1 MDREEIE
8 IIERPE
14 SVSWE
19 QVSFV
24 LKKAHEDN
32 VRNGIVLPYPQLPPW
47 EIKEKIEGQGGVL
60 FVALSGEQLV
70 ATGAVRI
77 IKKNIWCGSGDYA
90 YCCFAAVLPEYA
102 GRGIYRRIEIA
113 EEEYAKSKGINRMM
127 FDTDERNKRILS
139 ISKKNGY
146 RFVDY
151 RIREERKSVLLVKWL
166 DKCPCSR
173 IKCTIKFLWIKY
185 HKIFQRKQRACSRV

>member
-1 MDREEIE
+1 M

-19 QVSFV
+19 QVSSV

-32 VRNGIVLPYPQLPPW
+32 VRNGIVLPYPQLPPT
-47 EIKEKIEGQGGVL
+47 EIKEKVEGQGGVL
-60 FVALSGEQLV
+60 FVALCGEQLV
-70 ATGAVRI
+70 ATGAVKI
-77 IKKNIWCGSGDYA
+77 IKKNLWCGSGDYA
-90 YCCFAAVLPEYA
+90 YCFFAAVLPEYA

-113 EEEYAKSKGINRMM
+113 EEVYAKSKGVNRMM

-146 RFVDY
+146 CVVDY
-151 RIREERKSVLLVKWL
+151 RIREGRNSVLLVKWL
-166 DKCPCSR
+166 DGCPYSRVKCTVKYLR
-173 IKCTIKFLWIKY
+173 IKYSKV
-185 HKIFQRKQRACSRV
+185 FQNRRSASSRV